1 MHDQIGVSSYAAPD
15 QKCDNQ
21 LCAPT
26 LVSKLLIGNKLRI
39 AVRRLEDG
47 RQQCG
52 SSFRRTAK
60 ESAKHKVALPIVHPK
75 FDLGFVPSA
84 CVVEGDEELTPR
96 GNDCGTTALHKHSEN
111 PSKQMRTTFWTGRLG
126 CNVSSLV
133 SVRVHGVICTQRC
146 QKRQSA
152 KVSKK
157 R

>member
-1 MHDQIGVSSYAAPD
+1 MLFSSQLGDTVHDQIGVSSYAAPD

-75 FDLGFVPSA
+75 FDLEFVPSA

-133 SVRVHGVICTQRC
+133 SVRCT
-146 QKRQSA
+146 A
-152 KVSKK
+152 
-157 R
+157 